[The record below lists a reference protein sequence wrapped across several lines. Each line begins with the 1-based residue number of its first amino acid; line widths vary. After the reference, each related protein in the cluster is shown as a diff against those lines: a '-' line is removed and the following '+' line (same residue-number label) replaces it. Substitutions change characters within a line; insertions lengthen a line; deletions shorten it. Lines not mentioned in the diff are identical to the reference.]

1 MYWLFSK
8 EKQKIVR
15 EQIDK
20 LVLTLSEVNHNPPHS
35 DQLFP
40 FQGRKAINHAK
51 SVIDVLTIEDDVVCD
66 PFSGS
71 GSFVYAASLMNR
83 SVYANEFEPYTY
95 KMIQLPFNL
104 PDKTELTSAFKK
116 LIIQVRPKIEHFYRS
131 QCTCG
136 EKIIIDSLF
145 YDRVPLKYK
154 SVTEHERL
162 GPNRENITFRGKFKC
177 KACGLKEK
185 FFDDYDQDVMDEI
198 EQLKEDFFDYKFI
211 ENSRINL
218 GKEFLDYKKLF
229 PKRSQVVSK
238 ILWSEILDLNCNE
251 DSKEYLKCTFLS
263 LIPNMKYKD
272 YRSKSQ
278 DLHCP
283 KVQLRETNI
292 LNIFEKQFKKRI
304 ETIYGYSLNDFRK
317 ITLKN
322 IDFRDFLSNIPPQT
336 VDLVITDPPWHD
348 GSAYFERAQLYH
360 PWIGFNLK
368 DDVERL
374 SKEVIVSDSPERP
387 DKKNY
392 EQWWN
397 DINQLFSHAYTV
409 LNESKYLVMYFRP
422 VPANEWIANFNRLK
436 LLARKNGFEPLLTID
451 LSNNDPSMRIQQSAH
466 YAFSSDL
473 ILTFIKLSDDERRY
487 YINDYDLDELAYR
500 SSVALQD
507 ELGGAFNENAWRKN
521 FFNSLNKLALY
532 ELNLPK
538 NRYLIDRCFARVC
551 QESEAG
557 RYLPR
562 ATSPYSDE
570 IFNVPYIERV
580 SLYIPYV
587 IEELLLN
594 REKFTFDQFLLKVAE
609 FVENGTRAIL
619 EDILVDGEDSI
630 HSLLNLYAE
639 PIDGGKF
646 FTKRPSPK
654 IPSNI
659 QNLLEL
665 DPYEFEAIVAK
676 ILELEGYRNVVIS
689 GRAGDR
695 GVDVRCNN
703 QNGDL
708 VIVQCKRYTKSKIG
722 STPIQRLH
730 SFANTRGA
738 KEMICITTTDFT
750 PDGYDE
756 ARLTGVR
763 TIERNELEKLVHKHQ
778 IFPSPVH

>member
-8 EKQKIVR
+8 EKQKAVR
-15 EQIDK
+15 EKIDR
-20 LVLTLSEVNHNPPHS
+20 LVLTLSDINHKPPHA

-51 SVIDVLTIEDDVVCD
+51 SVIDILTEAEDTVCD

-71 GSFVYAASLMNR
+71 GSFAYAASLMNR
-83 SVYANEFEPYTY
+83 NVYANEYEPYTY
-95 KMIQLPFNL
+95 KMVQLPFNL
-104 PDKTELTSAFKK
+104 PDKNELISTFEQLIKIARPQTEYY
-116 LIIQVRPKIEHFYRS
+116 YRS
-131 QCTCG
+131 MCSCG
-136 EKIIIDSLF
+136 EKITIDSLC
-145 YDRVPLKYK
+145 YDRTPLNYK
-154 SVTEHERL
+154 TITHHERL
-162 GPNRENITFRGKFKC
+162 GKNGENITFRGKFKC
-177 KACGLKEK
+177 KNCGAKEK
-185 FFDDYDQDVMDEI
+185 FFDEYDQSVMDEI
-198 EQLKEDFFDYKFI
+198 EKMDIDFFDFRFI

-218 GKEFLDYKKLF
+218 GKDFLDYKNLF
-229 PKRSQVVSK
+229 PKRSQIVST
-238 ILWSEILDLNCNE
+238 ILWNEILNLDCSE
-251 DSKEYLKCTFLS
+251 ASKEYLKCTFLS
-263 LIPNMKYKD
+263 VIPNMKYKD

-292 LNIFEKQFKKRI
+292 LNIFEKQFKNRI
-304 ETIYGYSLNDFRK
+304 NTIYGYSLNNFSK
-317 ITLKN
+317 IKFGN
-322 IDFRDFLSNIPPQT
+322 SDYREFLSKIKPET
-336 VDLVITDPPWHD
+336 IDLVITDPPWHD

-360 PWIGFNLK
+360 PWLGYDLK
-368 DDVERL
+368 IDELRL
-374 SKEVIVSDSPERP
+374 AKEVIVSNSPERP
-387 DKKNY
+387 EKREY
-392 EQWWN
+392 EQWWD
-397 DINQLFSHAYTV
+397 DISELFNHAYTV
-409 LNESKYLVMYFRP
+409 LGESKFLVLYFRP

-473 ILTFIKLSDDERRY
+473 ILTFIKLSYDERRCY
-487 YINDYDLDELAYR
+487 VNDYDLDELAYR
-500 SSVALQD
+500 CSVSLQD
-507 ELGGAFNENAWRKN
+507 
-521 FFNSLNKLALY
+521 KLAGSFSEQAWKRSFFSKLNNLGLH

-538 NRYLIDRCFARVC
+538 NRHLVERAFRRVC
-551 QESEAG
+551 QESTAG
-557 RYLPR
+557 QYLPR

-594 REKFTFDQFLLKVAE
+594 RDKFTFDQFLLKVAE

-619 EDILVDGEDSI
+619 EDILKDGEDSI

-639 PIDGGKF
+639 PVDGGKF
-646 FTKRPSPK
+646 FTKRPIPK

-665 DPYEFEAIVAK
+665 DPYEFEVFVAK
-676 ILELEGYRNVVIS
+676 ILELEGYSNVVVS

-703 QNGDL
+703 KNGDL

-763 TIERNELEKLVHKHQ
+763 TIERNELEHIVHKHN
-778 IFPSPVH
+778 IFHS